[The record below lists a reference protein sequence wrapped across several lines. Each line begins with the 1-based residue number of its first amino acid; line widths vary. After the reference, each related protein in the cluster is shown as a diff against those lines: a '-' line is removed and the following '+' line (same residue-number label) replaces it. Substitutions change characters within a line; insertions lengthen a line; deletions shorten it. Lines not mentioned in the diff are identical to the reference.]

1 MSGAGAVGSSWK
13 VKVLL
18 VSAIPSQQKVMGMG
32 VGGIAID
39 FHIIFSPFLVQKR
52 LGPKRAIF

>member
-39 FHIIFSPFLVQKR
+39 FHINERKM
-52 LGPKRAIF
+52 